1 MIDNAFAAAG
11 YKNTVGSHSG
21 GNTVSYKNS
30 IDKTK
35 VEKEEVIKATNY
47 NTLIQRLN
55 LYKFDEESI
64 TAKNGSE
71 QQILPPLEVKK
82 DDLITKYKAITLKDG
97 Y

>member
-11 YKNTVGSHSG
+11 YKNTTGSHSG
-21 GNTVSYKNS
+21 GNTISYNNS
-30 IDKTK
+30 INKTK

-55 LYKFDEESI
+55 LYKFDNENI
-64 TAKNGSE
+64 TAENGSE

-82 DDLITKYKAITLKDG
+82 DDLITKYRAITLKDG